1 MLALPQAGGKGHGRF
16 RTFAIGAL
24 VRKRAELA
32 GLIERHRAELQAMVA
47 NLGHLD
53 ATLRLFDP
61 EIRLD
66 AIRPKAS
73 RPAADP
79 GRPEITTRMML
90 DALRRAGAPL
100 TAREVAAWLLALS
113 WGRMVATRGSC
124 GPLASVLARHWG
136 ASAGRAGRGPCGTTG
151 RRCCGSLRRNRPG
164 LPC

>member
-1 MLALPQAGGKGHGRF
+1 MLVLPQTGGRAMAEGD
-16 RTFAIGAL
+16 TFAIGAL

-32 GLIERHRAELQAMVA
+32 GLVERHRAELDAMTA

-79 GRPEITTRMML
+79 GRPEITTRMVL
-90 DALRRAGAPL
+90 DALRRAGEPL
-100 TAREVAAWLLALS
+100 SAKEIAARLLAEMGVPGGGKLVRDAAES
-113 WGRMVATRGSC
+113 IGKAVCRAAGSSCAT
-124 GPLASVLARHWG
+124 
-136 ASAGRAGRGPCGTTG
+136 
-151 RRCCGSLRRNRPG
+151 
-164 LPC
+164 